1 MSKFSLENSL
11 KSTDSTPRPPH
22 SQAPIVVL
30 DIDDGCAAALLEEDQ
45 DSAGPRLVAQKLRPS
60 SAVWRLG
67 RGLGLVWRE
76 ARSWPAG
83 ALRSLAPSLHGDT
96 LIQPS

>member
-1 MSKFSLENSL
+1 M
-11 KSTDSTPRPPH
+11 
-22 SQAPIVVL
+22 VL
-30 DIDDGCAAALLEEDQ
+30 DIDDGSAAALLEDEEE
-45 DSAGPRLVAQKLRPS
+45 AGPKLVAQKLRPS
-60 SAVWRLG
+60 SAVSRLG
-67 RGLGLVWRE
+67 RGLGQVWRE

>member
-1 MSKFSLENSL
+1 M
-11 KSTDSTPRPPH
+11 
-22 SQAPIVVL
+22 VL
-30 DIDDGCAAALLEEDQ
+30 DIDDGSAAALLEEDQ
-45 DSAGPRLVAQKLRPS
+45 DSAGPRLVTQKLRPT